1 METINTVGIGARIG
15 CFLIGWNPILLK
27 QCGEASRRTLR
38 RYISAIIILSVIWGA
53 IGFCFAERYMG
64 VSSLWQQL
72 AVSSVF
78 VIMILCIE
86 RFIILTVG
94 KLGIMGFFR
103 YVLAFLMAV
112 LGSAVFDQIIFK
124 NDVTVKMKE
133 VRTEQINKEI
143 PKRMDYLDS
152 DIKRVSL
159 LIDSIG
165 LANIQIY
172 DKLSKQPIITAT
184 DVSTTTKQTGVDEE
198 GNPVVEKITSVNK
211 RSVENPL
218 NAQAKANEEALNL
231 YKNQL
236 DTYQKEKIE
245 VADKTRD
252 EFENAATGFLEELK
266 ALVLILR
273 EDPYALA
280 FYIFLFLFLLC
291 LELLVVTSKTG
302 DSKCDYDLVV
312 EHQLRIKAETLRN
325 TELSLLNKQKEG

>member
-1 METINTVGIGARIG
+1 MRRWTRLNNTLLLFFAVLSALCLTGGYYADGICIWLS
-15 CFLIGWNPILLK
+15 FLTLLVWPILAVNL
-27 QCGEASRRTLR
+27 L
-38 RYISAIIILSVIWGA
+38 LLVI
-53 IGFCFAERYMG
+53 
-64 VSSLWQQL
+64 QL
-72 AVSSVF
+72 FTKKKWKGMV
-78 VIMILCIE
+78 
-86 RFIILTVG
+86 
-94 KLGIMGFFR
+94 
-103 YVLAFLMAV
+103 
-112 LGSAVFDQIIFK
+112 
-124 NDVTVKMKE
+124 
-133 VRTEQINKEI
+133 
-143 PKRMDYLDS
+143 P
-152 DIKRVSL
+152 L